1 MQLPTHLVG
10 MQSTRTVFSL
20 HSKDYSEEEL
30 ALLNSIR
37 VTYLYIMHAGKKSLI
52 VLCSIIAITA
62 FAFVYANRK
71 RKEQTKTNQDPQ
83 YLIEARKNVIGVW
96 YDVESPLDVV
106 EFTQDGR
113 VIYRNKELIEEKD
126 QNGNI
131 IYRNRDLPEGRA
143 KYEIVN
149 KTPICGEDVY
159 VNESEK
165 TMFLVETDDDGI
177 EDCFYFWIGER
188 DGKLAFT
195 TMGVGANGNSQTAYI
210 KK

>member
-1 MQLPTHLVG
+1 M
-10 MQSTRTVFSL
+10 R
-20 HSKDYSEEEL
+20 
-30 ALLNSIR
+30 
-37 VTYLYIMHAGKKSLI
+37 AGKISLI

-83 YLIEARKNVIGVW
+83 YLIEARKNIIGVW

-126 QNGNI
+126 QNGNV

-143 KYEIVN
+143 TYKIVN
-149 KTPICGEDVY
+149 TTPICGSNVY

-165 TMFLVETDDDGI
+165 TMFLVETDDDGF
-177 EDCFYFWIGER
+177 EECFYFWIGER

>member
-1 MQLPTHLVG
+1 MQ
-10 MQSTRTVFSL
+10 
-20 HSKDYSEEEL
+20 
-30 ALLNSIR
+30 
-37 VTYLYIMHAGKKSLI
+37 AGKISLI

-126 QNGNI
+126 KNGNV

-165 TMFLVETDDDGI
+165 TMFLVETDDGI
-177 EDCFYFWIGER
+177 EECYYFWVGVDYNNKPALEIS
-188 DGKLAFT
+188 
-195 TMGVGANGNSQTAYI
+195 GVGANGNSHRAYR